1 MEIALHL
8 REPSQVQDLKGVLAH
23 LTTLYEGDTLEA
35 VREFLPRRIRR
46 LYLGDEFCLNRLP
59 AATELDGLLGMARDR
74 NWPVSL
80 LTPPLTDEGLE
91 RCTPLLDRLRT
102 AQPAAEVVAN
112 DWGALLFLREKY
124 PDLDLS
130 LGRLL
135 NKGFKD
141 PRLSD
146 PGGFSRHSQE
156 AAELLSGCTFDS
168 GDFQGHLSGLRV
180 RRLERDLF
188 PYGNPRVSGSED
200 FGMSVYFPFGYVTT
214 GRVCWIASIQ
224 RPEKKKFSLGTACD
238 RPCNR
243 LSMKVSRPE
252 DRLSLFQGGN
262 AVFYLYPQ
270 ALLISFLRWA
280 KRRKVRLVYQGLAI

>member
-1 MEIALHL
+1 
-8 REPSQVQDLKGVLAH
+8 
-23 LTTLYEGDTLEA
+23 
-35 VREFLPRRIRR
+35 
-46 LYLGDEFCLNRLP
+46 
-59 AATELDGLLGMARDR
+59 MARGR
-74 NWPVSL
+74 KWPVSL

-91 RCTPLLDRLRT
+91 KCAPLFDRLRA
-102 AQPAAEVVAN
+102 AQPAAEVIVN
-112 DWGALLFLREKY
+112 DWGALLFLRQKC
-124 PDLDLS
+124 PDLELS

-141 PRLSD
+141 PRLPD

-168 GDFQGHLSGLRV
+168 GDFRDLVTGLHV
-180 RRLERDLF
+180 KRLERDLF
-188 PYGNPRVSGSED
+188 PYGEPRLSESEN

-214 GRVCWIASIQ
+214 GRVCWIASIH
-224 RPEKKKFSLGTACD
+224 RPEEKKFSLGSACD
-238 RPCNR
+238 RLCNR

-280 KRRKVRLVYQGLAI
+280 NRRKIRLVYQGLAI